1 LLVSPHSA
9 PVPAPPSDSIG
20 RAAATGFA
28 ERSVADS
35 RGRLWSTEK
44 SVTTMTGQRPEARRE
59 VTETLGR
66 DILLVDD
73 DGEIRRLVSKLLR
86 EDGHRVTSV
95 GSAVEMREAIA
106 YRKPDLVLLD
116 VMLPGTDGLT
126 LCRELRATSDLPV
139 IMLTAKGDYLDRIV
153 GLEMGADDYLAKP
166 FHPRELLARIR
177 AVLRRARPS
186 EGGAK
191 SGREIRFA
199 GWRLDTARREL
210 CDPRG
215 VVIDLSTGEYDL
227 LLTFLETPQRVLSR
241 DRKSVV

>member
-1 LLVSPHSA
+1 
-9 PVPAPPSDSIG
+9 
-20 RAAATGFA
+20 
-28 ERSVADS
+28 
-35 RGRLWSTEK
+35 
-44 SVTTMTGQRPEARRE
+44 M
-59 VTETLGR
+59 TETLGR

-95 GSAVEMREAIA
+95 GTAVEMREAIA
-106 YRKPDLVLLD
+106 HLKPDLVLLD
-116 VMLPGTDGLT
+116 IMLPGTDGLT

-139 IMLTAKGDYLDRIV
+139 IMLTAKGDDVDRIV

-186 EGGAK
+186 PGGGMN

-210 CDPRG
+210 TDPRG

-241 DRKSVV
+241 EQLLDATRNRIAEPFDRAIDVQVSRLRRKLDSAGEVIKTVRGAGYLFAPDVERS